1 MRARGEERGGE
12 EERKERQEVSCASQT
27 TFRLSI
33 RGRTRWNVICGRC
46 SASLKTIDLHL
57 ASFSFQTKFW
67 IALNLKK
74 IDSRWQDSMTF
85 IVSFPPL
92 DLLFSDAA
100 CALHSSEYSLLSYDF
115 FNYVS
120 TNIKDSL
127 FITVIFYNL
136 IDEIY

>member
-1 MRARGEERGGE
+1 MRAREERGGE
-12 EERKERQEVSCASQT
+12 KERKERQEVSCASQT

-85 IVSFPPL
+85 IPPL
-92 DLLFSDAA
+92 DLLFSNAA

-127 FITVIFYNL
+127 FITLIFF
-136 IDEIY
+136 